1 MLDDSLHLRKERYR
15 ILVYNDAGEFVSDA
29 LVGPTSLV
37 REFDF
42 MPVGWKISVLR
53 INDDEEGRP
62 Q

>member
-1 MLDDSLHLRKERYR
+1 MPDDSPRLRKERYR

-29 LVGPTSLV
+29 LVGPNSLA

-53 INDDEEGRP
+53 VRDDDGGPE
-62 Q
+62 